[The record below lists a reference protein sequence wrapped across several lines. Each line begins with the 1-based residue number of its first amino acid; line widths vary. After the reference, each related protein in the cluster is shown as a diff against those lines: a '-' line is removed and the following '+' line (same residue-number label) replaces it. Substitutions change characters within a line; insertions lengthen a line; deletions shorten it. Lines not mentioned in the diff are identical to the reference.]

1 VNSLFYNVLGYVWQ
15 YVSNP
20 KAIMAISGFVALMA
34 MYNVIP
40 AKIFWLLIICYVFGL
55 MLWGIYLLI
64 VRRRHAAQGE
74 ALADA
79 IAHDTQCRI
88 WQTKKQR

>member
-1 VNSLFYNVLGYVWQ
+1 MNSLFYNVLGYVWQ

-40 AKIFWLLIICYVFGL
+40 AKIFWPLEV
-55 MLWGIYLLI
+55 
-64 VRRRHAAQGE
+64 VPHV
-74 ALADA
+74 
-79 IAHDTQCRI
+79 
-88 WQTKKQR
+88 